1 MFVLNFEFEKD
12 CLVFKFDLDWGY
24 KIEDYYLVKSDL
36 LGFLVDFRVSFF
48 GFYWELW
55 KNLLKMK
62 EMVMIDNCKKL
73 LYFFFVWF
81 KRIYSI
87 CNY

>member
-62 EMVMIDNCKKL
+62 EMVMIDNWKII
-73 LYFFFVWF
+73 FVFWF
-81 KRIYSI
+81 KRIYSWLL
-87 CNY
+87 